1 MDETR
6 LDSNE
11 TLFFRRELESIDTRS
26 YDVKFPLLKGRTLV
40 PKVSDVSEVDNEYT
54 YRQMKTTGK
63 AKIIADSVDDLP
75 SVGVEGREFTS
86 RIKIIG
92 AKYGY
97 NLFEIKA
104 AAAKGKPLSDLLARA
119 ARRAIEEQI
128 DDLIAFGSAEHAMS
142 GFLNSTAVD
151 KDTFVPSTKAATG
164 TTWLDSGAPNATAA
178 EMVGD
183 VNALVAQLWNQLK
196 EAEGIGG
203 KVTVAIPAAEYAYL
217 AAQAMGDNADKTAL
231 RFLTENNPFLEEI
244 IPWHKLAGA
253 GDSELNRMV
262 AFIRDPQ
269 VLGALIPM
277 EYSPQPAQQ
286 IGLKFDVPVVARCG
300 GTVIRYPMA
309 IIYGDGI

>member
-11 TLFFRRELESIDTRS
+11 TLFFKRELESIDNRN
-26 YDVKFPLLKGRTLV
+26 YDIKFPLLKARMLL
-40 PKVSDVSEVDNEYT
+40 PKVTDVGETDNEYT
-54 YRQMKTTGK
+54 YRQFKTTGK

-75 SVGVEGREFTS
+75 SVGVEGREYTS
-86 RIKIIG
+86 RIKIVG
-92 AKYGY
+92 AKFSY

-104 AAAKGKPLSDLLARA
+104 AAAKGKPLSDLLARG
-119 ARRAIEEQI
+119 ARRAIEEEI
-128 DDLIAFGSAEHAMS
+128 DTLLAFGSSEHAMV
-142 GFLNSTAVD
+142 GFLNNTAVD

-183 VNALVAQLWNQLK
+183 VNVLVAQLWNQLK

-203 KVTVAIPAAEYAYL
+203 KITVAVPAAEYAYL

-244 IPWHKLAGA
+244 VPWHKLAGV
-253 GDSELNRMV
+253 GDGGANRMV

-269 VLGALIPM
+269 VVGALIPM

-286 IGLKFDVPVVARCG
+286 FGLKFDVPVVARCG

-309 IIYGDGI
+309 IAYGDGI